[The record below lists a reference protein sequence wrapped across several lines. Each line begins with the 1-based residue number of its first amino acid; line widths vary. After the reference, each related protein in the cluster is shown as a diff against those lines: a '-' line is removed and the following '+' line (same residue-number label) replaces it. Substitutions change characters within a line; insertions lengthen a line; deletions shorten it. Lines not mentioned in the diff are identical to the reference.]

1 MDDNELIT
9 DEDIK
14 AVEELDNPG
23 GIALEL
29 LKELKVQNG
38 IADKHNK
45 RLCVIIGVLITLLAG
60 VSLYHEYQ
68 WSQFDTISVDTQQGG
83 NASYIGGNGDV
94 NNYGENSSSQKES
107 NEQEEIK
114 GNID

>member
-1 MDDNELIT
+1 MNDNKLQE

-14 AVEELDNPG
+14 AVEEIDNPG

-29 LKELKVQNG
+29 LKELKMQNE

-45 RLCVIIGVLITLLAG
+45 RLVKIITILIFLLAG
-60 VSLYHEYQ
+60 LSFYHEYQ
-68 WSQFDTISVDTQQGG
+68 WSQFDTVVVDSKDGG

-94 NNYGENSSSQKES
+94 NNNGKNSSPKEES
-107 NEQEEIK
+107 KEQEKVK